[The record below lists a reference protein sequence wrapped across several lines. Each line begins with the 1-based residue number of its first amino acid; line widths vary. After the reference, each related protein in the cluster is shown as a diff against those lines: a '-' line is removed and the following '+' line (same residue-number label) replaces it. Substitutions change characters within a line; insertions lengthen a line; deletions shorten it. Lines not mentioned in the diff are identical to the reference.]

1 MTTTNDTRFGFAK
14 LIVDDEEKLATYY
27 EEVYG
32 LGVVNRVEGEAG
44 GLGEPFRE
52 IMLGRNGELTP
63 NESLVLFKFVDRA
76 TPRDQESILG
86 FISEDLDALA
96 NRITD
101 NGGSLNGPIQSM
113 PEHGV
118 RVLFATDPE
127 GHLSENV
134 ELIPTENT
142 E

>member
-1 MTTTNDTRFGFAK
+1 MTTTQTTHLTRFGFAK

-27 EEVYG
+27 REVYG
-32 LGVVNRVEGEAG
+32 LDAIQRVDGDSG

-52 IMLGRNGELTP
+52 IMLGRDGKLSP
-63 NESLVLFKFVDRA
+63 DESLVLFKFVDR
-76 TPRDQESILG
+76 TPPRDQESILG

-96 NRITD
+96 DRITA
-101 NGGSLNGPIQSM
+101 NGGSLAGPIKSM

-134 ELIPTENT
+134 EMIAPE
-142 E
+142 

>member
-1 MTTTNDTRFGFAK
+1 MTTTHKTRFGFAK

-27 EEVYG
+27 QEVYG
-32 LGVVNRVEGEAG
+32 LGAVKRVGGDAG

-52 IMLGRNGELTP
+52 IMLGRDGQLSP
-63 NESLVLFKFVDRA
+63 DESLVLFKFLDRA
-76 TPRDQESILG
+76 APRDQESILG

-96 NRITD
+96 DRITS
-101 NGGSLNGPIQSM
+101 NGGSLAGPIQSM

-134 ELIPTENT
+134 ELIAPE
-142 E
+142 

>member
-32 LGVVNRVEGEAG
+32 LGVVNRVEGDAG

-52 IMLGRNGELTP
+52 IMLGRNGELDP
-63 NESLVLFKFVDRA
+63 SESLVLFKFVDRA
-76 TPRDQESILG
+76 APRDQESILG
-86 FISEDLDALA
+86 FISEDLDGLA

-101 NGGSLNGPIQSM
+101 NGGSLNGPIQAM

-134 ELIPTENT
+134 ELIQTEHA